1 MLNQKMQLAN
11 PLGSCLWVFTV
22 LQICLPA
29 FPKIWLTQSLAVSP
43 FTYETRGRI
52 KETGS
57 LFWHQ
62 SALRQCKT
70 NSKVITIADE
80 RTEGIP
86 GGLSEPSQDFKYTK
100 FLKSTSRTSTFICFN
115 TFLVVFVLIQVGSLK
130 FQATVTL
137 MFWLFSDSLQ
147 IPEKRE

>member
-1 MLNQKMQLAN
+1 MQLPN

-29 FPKIWLTQSLAVSP
+29 FPKIWLTQSLAISP

-115 TFLVVFVLIQVGSLK
+115 TFSRLRPFLSRISQVSSNSH
-130 FQATVTL
+130 VTL

-147 IPEKRE
+147 IPENERDL